1 MNLVKALLPLKLK
14 RNWNCNENFEYMGDV
29 MEFATYQIIPEQNGN
44 GTYFF
49 TDCGHWM
56 FSIRDQMAYHG
67 CLCPGCLYNGQSTTL
82 YIRGSE
88 EANKH
93 ISKTGILCS
102 EV

>member
-1 MNLVKALLPLKLK
+1 
-14 RNWNCNENFEYMGDV
+14 
-29 MEFATYQIIPEQNGN
+29 MEFATYQIIPKQNGN

-88 EANKH
+88 ESNKH
-93 ISKTGILCS
+93 ISKTGIPIFRLLSGCVILRKIP
-102 EV
+102 ERPPV